1 MMNANT
7 RREKLL
13 SHLKSADSA
22 VNGTQLA
29 GLFEVSR
36 QVIVGDIALLRASGK
51 EILSTPQG
59 YIFGSKTGG
68 LLKKIVCIHNTES
81 IEDELNTIVD
91 NGCEVIDVIIE
102 HAVYGELSGKL
113 EIANRYD
120 VKSFVHALSV
130 ENAPPLSLLT
140 GGVHIHTLRCP
151 DEESFSRVLNQLE
164 KKGYIYSDKD

>member
-1 MMNANT
+1 MGAKL
-7 RREKLL
+7 RREKIL
-13 SHLKSADSA
+13 SHLKNAGSA

-29 GLFEVSR
+29 GIFEVSR
-36 QVIVGDIALLRASGK
+36 QVIVGDIALLRASGN

-59 YIFGSKTGG
+59 YIYGSKEGG
-68 LLKKIVCIHNTES
+68 LIKKIVCIHGVEG
-81 IEDELNTIVD
+81 IEEELNIIVD

-113 EIANRYD
+113 EISNRYD
-120 VKSFVHALSV
+120 VQSFVHTLLT

-151 DEESFSRVLNQLE
+151 DEEAFLRVLRQLE
-164 KKGYIYSDKD
+164 ENGYLYSDAD